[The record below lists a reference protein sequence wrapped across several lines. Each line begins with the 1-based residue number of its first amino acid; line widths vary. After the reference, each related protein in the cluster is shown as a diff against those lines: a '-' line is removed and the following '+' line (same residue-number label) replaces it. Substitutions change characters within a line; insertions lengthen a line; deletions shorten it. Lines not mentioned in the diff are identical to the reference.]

1 MVYWRLL
8 AVDNMILH
16 FLSRF
21 FIKDN
26 VEMPGDLV
34 EDSIDMNKFDNV
46 LEQLRPDSSVSY
58 VAFVDMNSGMKL
70 ASVGLLKDGD
80 ALIDCAI
87 RVMRAELKTIKLLE
101 VNDDVLDIL
110 ITTGDEY
117 QLLYPCRGMKDI
129 FIYLVADRERANLAL
144 LKRNISDVEA
154 NLISIMY
161 TDGDIQNHG
170 FNVKSALDAHC
181 RWRDKLI
188 AIINGTDT
196 VTNLNELGMDD
207 RCELG
212 QWLHSVGQNQYGSM
226 SEFQELMKLHHDFH
240 RCVQE
245 VVDIYIAEGVD
256 AAKCELTGNFQKRSA
271 LVQEQ
276 IVHFFD
282 CI

>member
-1 MVYWRLL
+1 
-8 AVDNMILH
+8 MILQ

-26 VEMPGDLV
+26 VETPRNLSK
-34 EDSIDMNKFDNV
+34 ESIDMNKFDNV

-70 ASVGLLKDGD
+70 ASVGMPKDSD
-80 ALIDCAI
+80 ALIDCSI
-87 RVMRAELKTIKLLE
+87 RVMRAELKTINLLE

-110 ITTGDEY
+110 ITTNDEY

-129 FIYLVADRERANLAL
+129 FIYLVANRERANLAL
-144 LKRNISDVEA
+144 LKRNIADVEA
-154 NLISIMY
+154 NLISTMY
-161 TDGDIQNHG
+161 TYGDIQNHG

-196 VTNLNELGMDD
+196 ETNLSELGMDD

-226 SEFQELMKLHHDFH
+226 SEFQEIMKLHHDFH

-245 VVDIYIAEGVD
+245 VVDIYIAEGAGV
-256 AAKCELTGNFQKRSA
+256 AKCELAGNFQKKSA
-271 LVQEQ
+271 MVQEQ
-276 IVHFFD
+276 IVRFFD
-282 CI
+282 NI

>member
-1 MVYWRLL
+1 
-8 AVDNMILH
+8 MILKY
-16 FLSRF
+16 LSRLF
-21 FIKDN
+21 VKQQPVLPKDLN
-26 VEMPGDLV
+26 KEP
-34 EDSIDMNKFDNV
+34 IFMNKFDNV

-70 ASVGLLKDGD
+70 ASVGMLKDSD
-80 ALIDCAI
+80 ALIDCSI

-110 ITTGDEY
+110 ITTDDEY
-117 QLLYPCRGMKDI
+117 QLMYPCRGMKDI

-144 LKRNISDVEA
+144 LKRNIADVEA

-188 AIINGTDT
+188 SIINGMDT
-196 VTNLNELGMDD
+196 GTNLSELGVDD
-207 RCELG
+207 KCELG
-212 QWLHSVGQNQYGSM
+212 QWLHSVGKNQYGSM
-226 SEFQELMKLHHDFH
+226 TEFQELMTLHHDFH
-240 RCVQE
+240 SCVQE
-245 VVDIYIAEGVD
+245 VVNIFVAEGVD
-256 AAKCELTGNFQKRSA
+256 AAKCELTGKFQKRSA

-276 IVHFFD
+276 IIRFFD
-282 CI
+282 SI

>member
-1 MVYWRLL
+1 
-8 AVDNMILH
+8 MILKY
-16 FLSRF
+16 LSRF
-21 FIKDN
+21 FVKHEIALPKN
-26 VEMPGDLV
+26 LEKEPEV
-34 EDSIDMNKFDNV
+34 MNKFDNV
-46 LEQLRPDSSVSY
+46 LEKLRPDSSVSY

-70 ASVGLLKDGD
+70 ASVGMLKDGD

-87 RVMRAELKTIKLLE
+87 RVMRAELKTIQLLE
-101 VNDDVLDIL
+101 INDDVLDII
-110 ITTGDEY
+110 ITTEDEY

-129 FIYLVADRERANLAL
+129 FIYLVANRERANLAL
-144 LKRNISDVEA
+144 LKRNIADVEA
-154 NLISIMY
+154 NLISILY

-188 AIINGTDT
+188 SIINGTDT
-196 VTNLNELGMDD
+196 VTNLSELGMDD

-212 QWLHSVGQNQYGSM
+212 QWLHSVGESQYSSM

-245 VVDIYIAEGVD
+245 VVDIYLAEGVD
-256 AAKCELTGNFQKRSA
+256 VAKCELTGSFQKKSA

-282 CI
+282 NI

>member
-1 MVYWRLL
+1 
-8 AVDNMILH
+8 MILK
-16 FLSRF
+16 FLSRLF
-21 FIKDN
+21 VKQEIASSKSVIK
-26 VEMPGDLV
+26 EP
-34 EDSIDMNKFDNV
+34 EFMNKFDNV

-70 ASVGLLKDGD
+70 ASVGLLRDGD
-80 ALIDCAI
+80 ALIDCSI

-110 ITTGDEY
+110 ITTDDEY
-117 QLLYPCRGMKDI
+117 QLLYPCRGMRDI
-129 FIYLVADRERANLAL
+129 FIYLVASRERANLAL

-188 AIINGTDT
+188 NIINGTDT

-212 QWLHSVGQNQYGSM
+212 QWLHTVGQNQYGSM

-245 VVDIYIAEGVD
+245 VVDMYIAEGVD
-256 AAKCELTGNFQKRSA
+256 SAKCELTGNFQKRSA

-282 CI
+282 NI